1 MKNKPVWLRK
11 QLPANR
17 LVSSLEHEFD
27 RLKIHTICREAWC
40 PNQGECF
47 SRGVATF
54 LILGNSCTRNCK
66 FCNVRHA
73 PPEPL
78 DPDEPVRLAEE
89 IKKLGLEFAVITSV
103 TRDDLP
109 DGGAR
114 HFARTIQAIHEL
126 CPGVGVE
133 VLIPDFLGDSR
144 ALKSVTDAAPEVLNH
159 NVETVPRL
167 YPAVRPQADYNRSL
181 AVIRRAKKQ
190 NPRLLTKSG
199 IMLGLGERRSE
210 VEQVLDDLLAQGC
223 DILTLG
229 QYLCPSD
236 RHFPVAEYILPTV
249 FEEYAALALEMGFA
263 SVSAGPFVRSSYMA
277 KKHYEKA
284 KANQSNKRL

>member
-1 MKNKPVWLRK
+1 MHKKPAWLRK
-11 QLPANR
+11 TLPNAQA
-17 LVSSLEHEFD
+17 VSALEQEFD
-27 RLKIHTICREAWC
+27 RMKIHTICREAWC

-54 LILGNSCTRNCK
+54 LILGNNCTRNCR
-66 FCNVRHA
+66 FCNVTHA
-73 PPEPL
+73 PPQPL
-78 DPDEPVRLAEE
+78 DPDEPLRLARE
-89 IKKLGLEFAVITSV
+89 IEKLGLKFAVITSV

-114 HFARTIQAIHEL
+114 HFAETILAIRKQ

-133 VLIPDFLGDSR
+133 VLIPDFLGDGR
-144 ALKSVTDAAPEVLNH
+144 ALKCVADAAPEVLNH
-159 NVETVPRL
+159 NVETVSRL
-167 YPAVRPQADYNRSL
+167 YPSVRPQADYQRSL
-181 AVIRRAKKQ
+181 AVIRQAKEQ

-199 IMLGLGERRSE
+199 IMLGLGETRVE

-236 RHFPVAEYILPTV
+236 RHVPVAEYIPPDV
-249 FEEYAALALEMGFA
+249 FEKYETLAAEMGFA
-263 SVSAGPFVRSSYMA
+263 AVAAGPFVRSSYMA
-277 KKHYEKA
+277 KEHYEKA
-284 KANQSNKRL
+284 KAQQLN